1 MSKAYKTSQ
10 KKRTNYI
17 YYTAEGTNTTIT
29 PGGDGVTEAEIEL
42 LHSLDDNEV
51 DEQRRYDYR
60 VKAYLDAYRDGEIE
74 SANSAN
80 GSEGTGEAADATNN
94 ESIVDVKGKKNW
106 ENIGSKDKFLQE
118 NNYTEDA
125 SQWTGD
131 MNKSKVRDRDGNPVG
146 EIHRG
151 QPEYDYKQSPKILT
165 GKKYPDHFQEYNTKG
180 KLKKLHKIFL

>member
-1 MSKAYKTSQ
+1 MPNAYIISPN
-10 KKRTNYI
+10 KRTNYI

-29 PGGDGVTEAEIEL
+29 LGGDGVTEAEIEL
-42 LHSLDDNEV
+42 LHTLDDSEV

-60 VKAYLDAYRDGEIE
+60 VKASLDVYRDGEIE
-74 SANSAN
+74 SANPVN
-80 GSEGTGEAADATNN
+80 VSEGTGETADATNN

-106 ENIGSKDKFLQE
+106 VNVGYNYNFFQD

-125 SQWTGD
+125 AQWTGD
-131 MNKSKVRDRDGNPVG
+131 MNKSKVRDRDGKPVG